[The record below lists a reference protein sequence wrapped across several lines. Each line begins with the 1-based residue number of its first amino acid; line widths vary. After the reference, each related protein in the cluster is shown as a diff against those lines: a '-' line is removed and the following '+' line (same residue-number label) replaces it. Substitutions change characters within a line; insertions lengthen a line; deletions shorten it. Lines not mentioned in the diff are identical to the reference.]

1 MIPKRNLK
9 RALSKAISQP
19 GYAVTAFR
27 QRLRSYLA
35 YKFGEG
41 DAAPPETVSI
51 FITYR
56 CNLRCSMCSQWGES
70 GSAKYYTREELY
82 SHQELDNLK
91 KLIDDLSKWKPT
103 ITLFGGEPLMYKG
116 LFDLVR
122 HVKSH
127 GMRINMIT
135 NGVMLEHF
143 APQIVETG
151 VDEIIWSLD
160 GPEDLH
166 DQIRGRKGTF
176 QRAIQG
182 IKTVNRLREE
192 AGSRKPVVNINS
204 TLFETNYNRLD
215 ETVAVAE
222 EIEAATLT
230 FHHLIF
236 LGQDQYEAHDL
247 VFKAHFGV
255 SCTDWAGFV
264 WEDIPDIDAEKLLSE
279 IRRIEAEKRHS
290 KTSVHFYPNLT
301 DEEILRYYQNFDFVP
316 KSYRPRCLSPWMTAY
331 VMPDGEVR
339 ACYLFNYSLGNID
352 DKPFTKIW
360 NDAAYKRFRR
370 LTKREGY
377 YPACQRCTE
386 LYRF

>member
-1 MIPKRNLK
+1 M
-9 RALSKAISQP
+9 
-19 GYAVTAFR
+19 
-27 QRLRSYLA
+27 A
-35 YKFGEG
+35 YKFREGE
-41 DAAPPETVSI
+41 AAPPETVSI
-51 FITYR
+51 FVTYR

-70 GSAKYYTREELY
+70 GSAKYYTHEQLY
-82 SHQELDNLK
+82 SHQELDRLK
-91 KLIDDLSKWKPT
+91 SLIDDLSKWKPT

-143 APQIVETG
+143 APQIVDTG
-151 VDEIIWSLD
+151 IDEIIWSLD

-176 QRAIQG
+176 QRAVRG
-182 IKTVNRLREE
+182 IKTVNEFRET
-192 AGSRKPVVNINS
+192 AGSNKPVVNINS
-204 TLFETNYNRLD
+204 TLFETNYTRLD
-215 ETVAVAE
+215 ETISVAE
-222 EIEAATLT
+222 EVEAATLT

-236 LGQDQYEAHDL
+236 LGKDQYESHDL
-247 VFKAHFGV
+247 VFKGHFGV

-264 WEDIPDIDAEKLLSE
+264 WEDIPNINAETLLSE
-279 IRRIEAEKRHS
+279 IRRIEHEKRDS
-290 KTSVHFYPNLT
+290 NTSVHFYPNLT
-301 DEEILRYYQNFDFVP
+301 DEEILQYYKNFDFVP

-331 VMPDGEVR
+331 IMPDGEVR
-339 ACYLFNYSLGNID
+339 ACYLFNYSLGNINE
-352 DKPFTKIW
+352 KPFTKIW
-360 NDAAYKRFRR
+360 NDALYKRFRR
-370 LTKREGY
+370 ITKREGF